1 MVIWNKSAIYITIK
15 SLLVQCYLNLTNVY
29 MKNEV
34 LGITNDIS
42 SFSNSKM
49 YGKEPRYNQPLYN
62 LNKNEV
68 LLAITNDIAS
78 FSKSKM
84 YGKEPDTVEAP

>member
-1 MVIWNKSAIYITIK
+1 
-15 SLLVQCYLNLTNVY
+15 

-34 LGITNDIS
+34 LGITNDIP

-49 YGKEPRYNQPLYN
+49 YGKEPRYSGTSGYNQPLYN

-84 YGKEPDTVEAP
+84 YGKEPDKVEPP